1 MNLWEVKVMKHKY
14 IAKRYWNTVASAMG
28 EIGTMMGKYNDII
41 DLTFGDPD
49 FTTDEIIINA
59 AFEDAKKGH
68 THYTNFY
75 GDEELRREVCKYYKE
90 DYDIDISVDETFIS
104 TSACQGLWLV
114 LETITD
120 DGDEIIIHEPF
131 FTPYPDQ
138 IKLTRGI
145 PVYLDTY
152 EEEGFQIN
160 VERLEKLITN
170 RTKAIIINTPNNPSG
185 ARFSDETLYKI
196 AEIAEKYDI
205 LVIADDIYGLYTFDS
220 EEKNMP
226 FMNIKGMRERTITV
240 CSASKDFAMTGW
252 RVGYIIAPGY
262 LIDAM
267 EKINE
272 NNVFTAPSISQR
284 GMLHAIR
291 NRKLIQPKL
300 YEAFK
305 ERVFYTYERI
315 CETKNMSVLS
325 PRGTFYLFP
334 NIKGTGLSSEEVAKK
349 LFEEAH
355 VLVIPGNGF
364 GKSGEGYIRIACTVS
379 VDKIKEAFDRINQM
393 SIFS

>member
-1 MNLWEVKVMKHKY
+1 MKHKF
-14 IAKRYWNTVASAMG
+14 IAKRYWNTVSSAMG
-28 EIGTMMGKYNDII
+28 ELGPLAKKYKDII

-49 FTTDEIIINA
+49 FTTDGIIIDA
-59 AFEDAKKGH
+59 AFEDAKDGH
-68 THYTNFY
+68 THYTNFF
-75 GDEELRREVCKYYKE
+75 GDDELRDEICKYYKE
-90 DYDIDISVDETFIS
+90 DFDIDVKREETFIT
-104 TSACQGLWLV
+104 TSAAQGLWLA

-120 DGDEIIIHEPF
+120 DGDEIIIHEPY

-145 PVYLDTY
+145 PVFLETF

-170 RTKAIIINTPNNPSG
+170 RTKAIILNTPNNPSG
-185 ARFSDETLYKI
+185 ARFSDDTLNKI
-196 AEIAEKYDI
+196 AEIAVKYDI
-205 LVIADDIYGLYTFDS
+205 IVIADDIYGLYTFDS
-220 EEKNMP
+220 ENKNTP
-226 FMNIKGMRERTITV
+226 FMNIKNMRERTITI

-252 RVGYIIAPGY
+252 RVGYIVAPSY

-267 EKINE
+267 EKVNE

-291 NRKLIQPKL
+291 NRKIIQPKL
-300 YEAFK
+300 FNEFK

-315 CETKNMSVLS
+315 CATKNMSVLP
-325 PRGTFYLFP
+325 PRGTFYIFP
-334 NIKGTGLSSEEVAKK
+334 NIKATGLSSQEVAMRI
-349 LFEEAH
+349 FEEAH

-364 GKSGEGYIRIACTVS
+364 GKSGEGYVRIACTVG
-379 VDKIKEAFDRINQM
+379 VDKIKEAFDRINKM